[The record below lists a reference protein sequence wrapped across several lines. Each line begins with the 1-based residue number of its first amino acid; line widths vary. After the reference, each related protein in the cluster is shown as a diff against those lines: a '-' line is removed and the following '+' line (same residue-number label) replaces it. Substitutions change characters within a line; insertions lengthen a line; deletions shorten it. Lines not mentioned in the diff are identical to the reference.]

1 VFAIIDFE
9 TRSRTSIKAGASR
22 YSLDAEVMCLSYQIG
37 DGPVK
42 SWRPGEPEPDDL
54 LEHVRSG
61 EPVYAH
67 NAAFEMAIW
76 RNVCVPQFEWPEVAI
91 EQWHC
96 TQAESLAMALPGA
109 LAKVGE
115 ALGLAVQK
123 DDPGHRLMLKMS
135 KPRKPTKHD
144 KSEWHEKPEDILR
157 LRQYCDQDVLAERA
171 VHDAIPRL
179 SKREQSVYTFDAKV
193 NLRGVKIDRELAESV
208 VDVWG
213 QYTRRLNAEISEI
226 TFGHIPSS
234 DSVKAITQFLPKIG
248 APMASLDK
256 AAVTEALATE
266 LPSTARRILE
276 IRQSC
281 SLSSIAKFEKMLE
294 CIEPDDRIRGCF
306 QYHGASPGRW
316 AGRLVQLQNLPR
328 GELKQE
334 QLEGCVELVKS
345 RDLNRIELFAPL
357 PFGKLLSSL
366 CRSAIIADKGKK
378 LLVSDFASVEAR
390 GLAWAA
396 GEDWLLDAFRDK
408 KDAYKEMASTIY
420 GIPTDKVTKD
430 QRFYGKTAVL
440 GAGYGLGPDK
450 FRLILA
456 QQGVFES
463 EEFCKAVID
472 TYRKKNRKI
481 VKFWYAVERA
491 AVNAV
496 KTKTPQKAGPFTFH
510 MQGQWLLA
518 RMPCGRDIAYYKPTL
533 SPGKYNEQLSYLGVD
548 PTTGKI
554 RKEHT
559 YSGKIVEN
567 LTQAICRDLLVEAMA
582 RLEKR
587 GYQVIAHIH
596 DEVVC
601 EVERGS
607 IEEMEAIM
615 SEVPKWAE
623 GFPVGA
629 EGFECTRYRK

>member
-22 YSLDAEVMCLSYQIG
+22 YSLDAEVMCLSYQLG

-213 QYTRRLNAEISEI
+213 QYTRRLNEEISEI

-248 APMASLDK
+248 APIGSLDK
-256 AAVTEALATE
+256 AAVTEALATK
-266 LPSTARRILE
+266 LPPTARRILE

-294 CIEPDDRIRGCF
+294 CIEPDDRIRGMF
-306 QYHGASPGRW
+306 QYHGASTGRW
-316 AGRLVQLQNLPR
+316 AGRMVQLHNLPR
-328 GELKQE
+328 GELKQD

-345 RDLNRIELFAPL
+345 RDLDRIELFAPL
-357 PFGKLLSSL
+357 PLGRLLSSL

-390 GLAWAA
+390 GSAWAA
-396 GEDWLLDAFRDK
+396 GEDWLLEAFREK
-408 KDAYKEMASTIY
+408 KDAYKEMASDIY
-420 GIPTDKVTKD
+420 GVPSSQIDKH
-430 QRFYGKTAVL
+430 QRFIGKEATL
-440 GAGYGLGPDK
+440 GCGYQMGGEKFQGTLAGKGHDVSL
-450 FRLILA
+450 
-456 QQGVFES
+456 
-463 EEFCKAVID
+463 EFCKAIIEA
-472 TYRKKNRKI
+472 YRKKNRKI
-481 VKFWYAVERA
+481 VKLWYTLEQA

-496 KTKTPQKAGPFTFH
+496 KTKAPQKAGPFVFH
-510 MQGQWLLA
+510 MRDKWLML
-518 RMPCGRDIAYYKPTL
+518 RLPSGRDVAYYKPTL
-533 SPGKYNEQLSYLGVD
+533 SPGKYKEQLCYLGVD
-548 PTTGKI
+548 PTTGNL
-554 RKEHT
+554 RREHT
-559 YSGKIVEN
+559 YGGALLEN
-567 LTQAICRDLLVEAMA
+567 AIQSLCRDLLVEAMA